1 MSTKIDR
8 ISELARGDSKRQFY
22 SIAHMITPEAL
33 NAAFRGLRKKA
44 SAGVDGVTY
53 ETYERDAARNIQAL
67 YERLKNGKYQAQPPL
82 RRVYILK
89 EDGNRD
95 HSRFRP
101 WRIRSCR
108 RRCLKY

>member
-8 ISELARGDSKRQFY
+8 ISELAREDSKRQFY

-53 ETYERDAARNIQAL
+53 ETYERDAARNIQARH
-67 YERLKNGKYQAQPPL
+67 ERLKNVKYQAQPL

-89 EDGNRD
+89 EHGKQ
-95 HSRFRP
+95 RP
-101 WRIRSCR
+101 LSIPTVVS
-108 RRCLKY
+108 

>member
-8 ISELARGDSKRQFY
+8 ISELAREDSKRQFY

-53 ETYERDAARNIQAL
+53 EN
-67 YERLKNGKYQAQPPL
+67 
-82 RRVYILK
+82 V
-89 EDGNRD
+89 
-95 HSRFRP
+95 
-101 WRIRSCR
+101 
-108 RRCLKY
+108 